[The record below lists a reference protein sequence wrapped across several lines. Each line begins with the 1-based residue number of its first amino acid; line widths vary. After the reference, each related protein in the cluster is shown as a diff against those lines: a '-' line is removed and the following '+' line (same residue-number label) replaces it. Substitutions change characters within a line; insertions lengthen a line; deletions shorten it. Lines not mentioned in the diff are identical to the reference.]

1 MSRLIQTF
9 EQKLHLTPQQILEA
23 KILQLNLSSLEKK
36 IIDEVEKNPV
46 LEMNEDEEKS
56 DEGNQD
62 EENQDDDKDFD
73 WEELV
78 SNPDELGLNK
88 SDNKND
94 LINNVSGG
102 FNQKNLTDDII
113 VQLKDLNFP
122 DEEILVAH
130 EILGNLNEQGFLSIE
145 SVLISDRLNID
156 EEDVLGIINE
166 IQKLDPIGIASRNM
180 QECILVQL
188 ENLYP
193 EEIIAQKLIRD
204 CFEDFTKKKYD
215 KIIKK
220 LKCSKEDV
228 VNASDLISV
237 LNPNPAVNYFST
249 NAERIIPDIVIESH
263 EESWIVSV
271 NRSFIPSLKISED
284 YLKMLDKH
292 NKDKA
297 VRDFIKK
304 KIDSANWLITAIEQ
318 RNATYKKVM
327 HSIIKHQNNYFN
339 SDNKKLNP
347 LILKDIAEDIKMDI
361 STISRVTNG
370 KYVQMPWGTKEL
382 KAFFSPGIKMKDG
395 KIISSYEVKK
405 SIKKIIDSEDKKN
418 PLNDDLLTDAINKM
432 GYLIA
437 RRTVAKYRE
446 SLKISVARLRRK

>member
-1 MSRLIQTF
+1 MSKLIQTF

-56 DEGNQD
+56 D

-145 SVLISDRLNID
+145 PVLISDRLNVH

-263 EESWIVSV
+263 EGSWIVSV
-271 NRSFIPSLKISED
+271 NRSFIPSLKISDD

-304 KIDSANWLITAIEQ
+304 KIDSANWLIAAIEQ

-327 HSIIKHQNNYFN
+327 HSIIKHQSNYFN

-370 KYVQMPWGTKEL
+370 KYLQMPWGTKEL
-382 KAFFSPGIKMKDG
+382 KTFFSPGIKMKDG